1 MAAHIWCVSLN
12 YQPLLNRNIFLVTDR
27 IAELHPYGLGVKL
40 LYDFILEHFPF
51 WASLTT
57 ERKVNFFEL
66 VLTATW

>member
-51 WASLTT
+51 
-57 ERKVNFFEL
+57 
-66 VLTATW
+66 